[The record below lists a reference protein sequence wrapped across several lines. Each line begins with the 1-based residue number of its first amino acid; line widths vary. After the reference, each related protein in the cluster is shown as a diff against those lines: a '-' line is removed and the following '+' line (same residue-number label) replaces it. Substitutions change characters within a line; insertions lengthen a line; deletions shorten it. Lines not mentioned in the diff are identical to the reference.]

1 MRHRANRS
9 EESAKQD
16 ETHYEKPHYKY
27 RLLHG
32 VVVVG
37 DDETESTKSQC
48 HQHGEQIAKQNV
60 ALAGDSVDC
69 PCEDEADGD
78 HYESNQPVGNEFGK
92 DERRSADGRYVDG
105 FDGASLFLANDVQCR

>member
-1 MRHRANRS
+1 MHS
-9 EESAKQD
+9 
-16 ETHYEKPHYKY
+16 
-27 RLLHG
+27 

-60 ALAGDSVDC
+60 ALTGDSVDC

-78 HYESNQPVGNEFGK
+78 HNESNQPVGNEFGK

-105 FDGASLFLANDVQCR
+105 FDGARLFLANDVQCRQKAAGEKKQNRHE